1 VAQPTQGKH
10 TIIIVNPWV
19 TVRDQAAKRM
29 QDLSRQLGI
38 SPDSRIHTGMTFAE
52 YLPDNEGDDD
62 EDELPPPMLD
72 A

>member
-1 VAQPTQGKH
+1 VAQSTQGKH

-19 TVRDQAAKRM
+19 TVRDQAAKGM
-29 QDLSRQLGI
+29 QDLARQLGI

-52 YLPDNEGDDD
+52 YLPDIEGDD
-62 EDELPPPMLD
+62 EDVLPPPMLD